1 MSERPETEPGAPAD
15 QAPARA
21 GRDMEERLPPS
32 LWIRLL
38 IYVVVGHLLA
48 GFIYLLF
55 EVGSKAQ

>member
-1 MSERPETEPGAPAD
+1 MSERPDPETTATAD
-15 QAPARA
+15 ETPAR
-21 GRDMEERLPPS
+21 GPRDMEERLPPS

-38 IYVVVGHLLA
+38 VYVVVGHLLA